1 VEAIRTRYLWG
12 WPLILKHDS
21 MTQKVQAMKNNVNW
35 LSPNETLC
43 APNGISKKDSK
54 PYQSKYLRHT
64 HLIKTHYNLV
74 YFKKYNDFLPIS
86 NEKKKNQTNRYP
98 PVKCVKGLKE
108 TFSREDIQAPT
119 TWEDVQYPWR
129 LGNGMTPMESL
140 YSLEDNVY
148 MHCDRCQ
155 VSNL

>member
-1 VEAIRTRYLWG
+1 
-12 WPLILKHDS
+12 
-21 MTQKVQAMKNNVNW
+21 
-35 LSPNETLC
+35 
-43 APNGISKKDSK
+43 
-54 PYQSKYLRHT
+54 
-64 HLIKTHYNLV
+64 
-74 YFKKYNDFLPIS
+74 
-86 NEKKKNQTNRYP
+86 
-98 PVKCVKGLKE
+98 VKGLKE